1 MLERERV
8 EQPELGRRQVGALAV
23 DVRLHVLRVEPELL
37 DHDLVAA
44 PRILRARAAPGGGA
58 DAGDELLH
66 RERLHE
72 VVVGA
77 DLERV
82 HPVVLGAAG
91 GDDDDR
97 RADALAAR
105 LLDHL
110 PAVEARE
117 HQVEHADVGALE
129 AEPGEPGLAVRDPT
143 ASNPAAWRWR
153 AMPWAMTSSS
163 SMIRTFA
170 IE

>member
-8 EQPELGRRQVGALAV
+8 EQAELGRRQVGAAVV
-23 DVRLHVLRVEPELL
+23 DVGLHVLRVEPELL

-44 PRILRARAAPGGGA
+44 PGILRARAAPGGGA

-82 HPVVLGAAG
+82 HAVVLGAAG

-97 RADALAAR
+97 RADSLAAG

-117 HQVEHADVGALE
+117 HQVEHADIGALE
-129 AEPGEPGLAVRDPT
+129 AEAGKPGLAVGDAHRVESGGLEVARHALGDDVVVLDDQDL
-143 ASNPAAWRWR
+143 RH
-153 AMPWAMTSSS
+153 
-163 SMIRTFA
+163 
-170 IE
+170 

>member
-8 EQPELGRRQVGALAV
+8 EQPELGRGQVGALAV
-23 DVRLHVLRVEPELL
+23 DVGLHVLRVEAELL

-44 PRILRARAAPGGGA
+44 PRILRARAPAGGGA
-58 DAGDELLH
+58 DAGGQLLH

-82 HPVVLGAAG
+82 HAVVLGAAG
-91 GDDDDR
+91 RDDDDR
-97 RADALAAR
+97 RADSLAAR

-110 PAVEARE
+110 PAVEAGQ
-117 HQVEHADVGALE
+117 HQVEHADVGPLE
-129 AEPGEPGLAVRDPT
+129 AQPGETGLAVRD
-143 ASNPAAWRWR
+143 AHRVEAGGLQMARHALGDDVVVLDDQDLR
-153 AMPWAMTSSS
+153 H
-163 SMIRTFA
+163 
-170 IE
+170 